1 LIRKNN
7 KSEESNKMIGNFT
20 YNTPTKL
27 FFGKGSIKE
36 LPDVIGKYGKNVLLT
51 YGGGSIKK
59 MGLYDKVKELL
70 KDFNI
75 VELSDIEP
83 NPKYDPSVIT
93 GAKLCKENN
102 IDVILAVGGGS
113 VLDCSKAISVC
124 AKYDGEGWD
133 LISGKVKATESIPVV
148 DIITLAATGSE
159 YDAGCVIS
167 NTAINDKRG
176 YVDGILFPACSF
188 LDPQYTFS
196 VSKWQTACG
205 TADAINHILE
215 QFFAKPNNAFNDGVM
230 ISALCSLMANV
241 KIALENPSDYDAR
254 SELMYVC
261 TLACNGILSNG
272 SGYSGWP
279 MHSIEHA
286 LSAYFD
292 ITHGAGLAIIT
303 PRWMKEILS
312 ENTAERFVTLGK
324 LLFGFNNMSDFDMA
338 NKVISEF
345 YTFFESIGIPMH
357 LGELGVK
364 ADKIEEM
371 ADHILENDNT
381 ANEWMYVPLDKDAL
395 IRILTESM

>member
-1 LIRKNN
+1 
-7 KSEESNKMIGNFT
+7 
-20 YNTPTKL
+20 
-27 FFGKGSIKE
+27 
-36 LPDVIGKYGKNVLLT
+36 
-51 YGGGSIKK
+51 

-70 KDFNI
+70 ADFNI
-75 VELSDIEP
+75 VELSGIEP

-102 IDVILAVGGGS
+102 IDVILSVGGGS

-133 LISGKVKATESIPVV
+133 LISGKVKATAAVPVV

-176 YVDGILFPACSF
+176 YMDGFLFPVASF
-188 LDPQYTFS
+188 LDPEYTYS
-196 VSKWQTACG
+196 VSKWQTASG
-205 TADAINHILE
+205 TADAINHVLE
-215 QFFAKPNNAFNDGVM
+215 QFFARPSSIFNDGIM
-230 ISALCSLMANV
+230 IAALRSLMANV
-241 KIALENPSDYDAR
+241 KTALEKPDDYAAR

-261 TLACNGILSNG
+261 SWGCNGILSNG
-272 SGYSGWP
+272 TGYSGWP

-312 ENTAERFVTLGK
+312 EDTVERFVTLGTS
-324 LLFGFNNMSDFDMA
+324 LFGFDKELSDIDMA
-338 NKVISEF
+338 NKVIDEF
-345 YTFFESIGIPMH
+345 YHFFESIGIPMH
-357 LGELGVK
+357 LAELGVK

-371 ADHILENDNT
+371 ADHILENDST
-381 ANEWMYVPLDKDAL
+381 NEPWMYVPLDKDAL
-395 IRILTESM
+395 IRILNESM

>member
-1 LIRKNN
+1 
-7 KSEESNKMIGNFT
+7 MIDNFT

-27 FFGKGSIKE
+27 IFGKGVIKD
-36 LPDVIGKYGKNVLLT
+36 LPDVLTGFGKNVLLT

-59 MGLYDKVKELL
+59 MGLYDEVKRLL
-70 KDFNI
+70 KGFNI
-75 VELSDIEP
+75 VELSGIEP
-83 NPKYDPSVIT
+83 NPKYDPSVLT

-133 LISGKVKATESIPVV
+133 LISGKVKAKASIPIV

-159 YDAGCVIS
+159 YDMGCVIS

-176 YVDGILFPACSF
+176 YLDELMFPAVSF
-188 LDPQYTFS
+188 LDPEYTYS

-205 TADAINHILE
+205 TADAMNHVLE
-215 QFFAKPNNAFNDGVM
+215 QFFATPNSQFNDGVM
-230 ISALCSLMANV
+230 ISALKSLMANV
-241 KIALENPSDYDAR
+241 KVALDRPNDFSAR

-261 TLACNGILSNG
+261 TLACNGIMSNG
-272 SGYSGWP
+272 AGYSGWP

-312 ENTAERFVTLGK
+312 EKTVERFTTLGT
-324 LLFGFNNMSDFDMA
+324 LLFGFDRSLSDMEMA
-338 NKVISEF
+338 GKVIDAF
-345 YTFFESIGIPMH
+345 YNFFESIGIPMH

-364 ADKIEEM
+364 AEKIEEM
-371 ADHILENDNT
+371 AEHILANDAT
-381 ANEWMYVPLDKDAL
+381 NEPYMFAPLDKAAL
-395 IRILTESM
+395 IRILKESM

>member
-1 LIRKNN
+1 
-7 KSEESNKMIGNFT
+7 MIDNFT
-20 YNTPTKL
+20 YNTPTRL
-27 FFGKGSIKE
+27 IFGKGVIKE
-36 LPDVIGKYGKNVLLT
+36 LPKVLAGFGKNVLLT

-59 MGLYDKVKELL
+59 MGLYDEVYKLL
-70 KDFNI
+70 KGFNI
-75 VELSDIEP
+75 IELSGIEP

-133 LISGKVKATESIPVV
+133 LISGKVKAKASIPIV

-159 YDAGCVIS
+159 YDMGCVIS

-176 YVDGILFPACSF
+176 YLDELMFPAVSF
-188 LDPQYTFS
+188 LDPEYTYS
-196 VSKWQTACG
+196 VNKWQTACG
-205 TADAINHILE
+205 TADAMNHVLE
-215 QFFAKPNNAFNDGVM
+215 QFFASPNSQFNDGVM
-230 ISALCSLMANV
+230 ISALRSLMTNV
-241 KIALENPSDYDAR
+241 KIALDNPEDYSAR

-261 TLACNGILSNG
+261 SWGCNGILANG
-272 SGYSGWP
+272 AGYSGWP

-312 ENTAERFVTLGK
+312 ERTVERFITLGTG
-324 LLFGFNNMSDFDMA
+324 LFGFDKNLPDMEMA
-338 NKVISEF
+338 GKVIDAF
-345 YTFFESIGIPMH
+345 YHFFESIGIPMH

-364 ADKIEEM
+364 AEKIEEM
-371 ADHILENDNT
+371 AEHILENDST
-381 ANEWMYVPLDKDAL
+381 NEPWMFAPLDKSAL
-395 IRILTESM
+395 IRILKASM

>member
-1 LIRKNN
+1 
-7 KSEESNKMIGNFT
+7 MIGDFV
-20 YNTPTKL
+20 YHTPTKL
-27 FFGKGSIKE
+27 IFGKGVIKD
-36 LPDVIGKYGKNVLLT
+36 LASVVARYGKNVLMT

-59 MGLYDKVKELL
+59 IGLYDEVHKLL
-70 KDFNI
+70 KGFNV
-75 VELSDIEP
+75 VELSGIEP

-102 IDVILAVGGGS
+102 IDVILSVGGGS

-133 LISGKVKATESIPVV
+133 LISGKVKAKAALPII
-148 DIITLAATGSE
+148 DILTLAATGSE

-167 NTAINDKRG
+167 NTAICDKRG
-176 YVDGILFPACSF
+176 YSDELMYPAVSF
-188 LDPQYTFS
+188 LDPEYTFS

-205 TADAINHILE
+205 TADAINHVLE
-215 QFFAKPNNAFNDGVM
+215 QFFSAPSSLFNDGIM
-230 ISALCSLMANV
+230 ISALRSLMENV
-241 KIALENPSDYDAR
+241 KIALKEPDNYAAR

-261 TLACNGILSNG
+261 SWGCNGILSNG
-272 SGYSGWP
+272 AGYAGWP

-312 ENTAERFVTLGK
+312 EKTVERFVTLGVS
-324 LLFGFNNMSDFDMA
+324 LFGFDKNTPEKEMA
-338 NKVISEF
+338 SKVIDAF
-345 YTFFESIGIPMH
+345 YAFFEEIGIPMH

-364 ADKIEEM
+364 AEKIEDM
-371 ADHILENDNT
+371 ADHILANDYI
-381 ANEWMYVPLDKDAL
+381 NEPWMYAPTDRDAL
-395 IRILTESM
+395 IRILKASM

>member
-1 LIRKNN
+1 
-7 KSEESNKMIGNFT
+7 MIGDFD
-20 YNTPTKL
+20 YSTPTRL
-27 FFGKGSIKE
+27 IFGKGVIKD
-36 LPDVIGKYGKNVLLT
+36 LAGVVGQYGKNVLLT

-59 MGLYDKVKELL
+59 LGLYDEVYKLL
-70 KDFNI
+70 KGFNI
-75 VELSDIEP
+75 VELPGIEP

-102 IDVILAVGGGS
+102 IDVILSVGGGS

-133 LISGKVKATESIPVV
+133 LISGKVRAKAALPIV

-159 YDAGCVIS
+159 YDCGCVIS
-167 NTAINDKRG
+167 NTELSDKRG
-176 YVDGILFPACSF
+176 SLDPLMFPAVSF
-188 LDPQYTFS
+188 LDPEYTFS
-196 VSKWQTACG
+196 VSQWHTACG
-205 TADAINHILE
+205 TADAINHVLE
-215 QFFAKPNNAFNDGVM
+215 QFFASPHSMFNDGVM
-230 ISALCSLMANV
+230 VSALRSLMTNV
-241 KIALENPSDYDAR
+241 KIALAEPNNYAAR

-261 TLACNGILSNG
+261 SWGCNGILANG
-272 SGYSGWP
+272 AGYSGWP

-312 ENTAERFVTLGK
+312 ERTAERFVTLGT
-324 LLFGFNNMSDFDMA
+324 LLFGFEKNIPDMEMA
-338 NKVISEF
+338 EKVINAF
-345 YTFFESIGIPMH
+345 YTFFEEIGIPMH

-371 ADHILENDNT
+371 ADHILANDST
-381 ANEWMYVPLDKDAL
+381 NEPWMYAPIGKESLV
-395 IRILTESM
+395 RILKESM

>member
-1 LIRKNN
+1 
-7 KSEESNKMIGNFT
+7 MIGNFA
-20 YNTPTKL
+20 YHTPTKL
-27 FFGKGSIKE
+27 YFGKDSIKD
-36 LPDVIGKYGKNVLLT
+36 LHGVIGQYGKNVLLT

-70 KDFNI
+70 NDFKI
-75 VELSDIEP
+75 IELSGIEP
-83 NPKYDPSVIT
+83 NPKYDPSVID
-93 GAKLCKENN
+93 GARLCKENN

-124 AKYDGEGWD
+124 AKYGGEGWD
-133 LISGKVKATESIPVV
+133 LISGKVKAKAAVPIV

-159 YDAGCVIS
+159 YDHGCVIS

-176 YVDGILFPACSF
+176 YLDELLFPVASF
-188 LDPQYTFS
+188 LDPEYTYT

-205 TADAINHILE
+205 TADAINHVLE
-215 QFFAKPNNAFNDGVM
+215 QFFASPHSMFNDGIM
-230 ISALCSLMANV
+230 ISALRSLMTNV
-241 KIALENPSDYDAR
+241 KVALENPNDYDAR

-261 TLACNGILSNG
+261 SLGCNGILANG
-272 SGYSGWP
+272 AGYSGWP

-303 PRWMKEILS
+303 PRWMREILS
-312 ENTAERFVTLGK
+312 EKTVERFVTLGTG
-324 LLFGFNNMSDFDMA
+324 LFGLDKNLSEFEIA
-338 NKVISEF
+338 EKVIDSF
-345 YTFFESIGIPMH
+345 YRFFLEAGIPMH

-364 ADKIEEM
+364 AEAIDEM

-381 ANEWMYVPLDKDAL
+381 NEPWMFAPLDKNAL
-395 IRILTESM
+395 VRILTESM